1 MWGYNLFD
9 SLCCTVQ
16 VYDPFVDPHLVSMG
30 AREKEREREILGE
43 QIHWESE
50 ASLVPR
56 LCAML
61 ENTRTLK
68 DVTDIAY
75 NSSWT
80 QITIPINIIRPNIL
94 KVRAY
99 LIIFRSNVQIHVLPS
114 IATASHSVH
123 ALHTQLPQSPRKTV
137 DRQTH
142 TRPTTALSH
151 RHVNTRFFHK

>member
-1 MWGYNLFD
+1 
-9 SLCCTVQ
+9 
-16 VYDPFVDPHLVSMG
+16 
-30 AREKEREREILGE
+30 
-43 QIHWESE
+43 
-50 ASLVPR
+50 
-56 LCAML
+56 ML

-80 QITIPINIIRPNIL
+80 QITIPINEHFFANQGANIIRPNIL